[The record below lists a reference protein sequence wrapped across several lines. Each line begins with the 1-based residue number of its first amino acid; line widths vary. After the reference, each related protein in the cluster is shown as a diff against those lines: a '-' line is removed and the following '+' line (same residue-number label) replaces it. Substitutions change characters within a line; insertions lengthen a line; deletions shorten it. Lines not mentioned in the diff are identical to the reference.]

1 MRHEEEVETT
11 FDNFCLLNESVVHIC
26 ALRRVQDVGSVR
38 ALLCLLLEESL
49 SHTLVDDDE
58 CGVGK
63 SDALTFR
70 VVLVCEDLLQLIELK
85 IDDFLAHG
93 IADTVTIDEDV
104 IRETSSVEV
113 AVGLQ
118 GTSEIFL
125 EDVGRYNFL
134 TLLSLMAGL
143 SVVLTHVLI
152 IGGDETNDAL
162 LALVANV
169 DTYEHGLVG
178 DLRAEVHSPEIASQF
193 GIDLSHDV
201 EIDAV
206 VVTVDCF

>member
-1 MRHEEEVETT
+1 MRDEEEIEAT
-11 FDNFCLLNESVVHIC
+11 FDDLCLLDEAVVHIC

-63 SDALTFR
+63 RDTLILG
-70 VVLVCEDLLQLIELK
+70 VVLVSEDLLQLIELE
-85 IDDFLAHG
+85 IDDLLAHG

-104 IRETSSVEV
+104 VRETSSVEV

-125 EDVGRYNFL
+125 ENVGRYNFL

-162 LALVANV
+162 LALVANI
-169 DTYEHGLVG
+169 DTNKHGLVG
-178 DLRAEVHSPEIASQF
+178 DLRAEAHAP
-193 GIDLSHDV
+193 
-201 EIDAV
+201 
-206 VVTVDCF
+206 